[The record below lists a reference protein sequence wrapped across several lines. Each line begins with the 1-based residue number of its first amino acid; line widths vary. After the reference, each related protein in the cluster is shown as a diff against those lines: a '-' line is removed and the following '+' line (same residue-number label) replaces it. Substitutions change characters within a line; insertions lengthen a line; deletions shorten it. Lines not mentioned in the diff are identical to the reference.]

1 MYQNSIN
8 FSLYQN
14 DYSQNIFKQI
24 EMFKNFEEEVKN
36 KTRKAI
42 QEHYEQLDLRLRQKY
57 SNNNK
62 GYILYGKRPV
72 TLITEWAPV
81 FYERT
86 RFRYYNQK

>member
-24 EMFKNFEEEVKN
+24 KMFEDFEEEVKN

-42 QEHYEQLDLRLRQKY
+42 
-57 SNNNK
+57 
-62 GYILYGKRPV
+62 
-72 TLITEWAPV
+72 
-81 FYERT
+81 
-86 RFRYYNQK
+86 